1 MLSTKVIETSLDNIK
16 LAYLDK
22 NDTYFEVEKF
32 ADLDDIDEK
41 DKLKMIFEI
50 FQCSFDILIE
60 SLKEDLKDI
69 WERLDGLED

>member
-50 FQCSFDILIE
+50 FQCSFEILIE

>member
-1 MLSTKVIETSLDNIK
+1 MLSTKVIETSLANFK
-16 LAYLDK
+16 LAYLDE